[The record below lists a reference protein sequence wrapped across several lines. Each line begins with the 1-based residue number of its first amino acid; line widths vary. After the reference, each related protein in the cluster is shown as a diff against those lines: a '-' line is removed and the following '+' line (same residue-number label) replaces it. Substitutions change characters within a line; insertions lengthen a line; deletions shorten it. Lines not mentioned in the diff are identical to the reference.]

1 MPISGSLGDNTEVSE
16 FLDVLDPRPG
26 MILYLIIFKASFIKN
41 LFFDDNSFVM
51 IDEEDGGDVEAE
63 EVLELDDDTFELKTN
78 S

>member
-1 MPISGSLGDNTEVSE
+1 MN
-16 FLDVLDPRPG
+16 
-26 MILYLIIFKASFIKN
+26 FKASFIKN
-41 LFFDDNSFVM
+41 LFFYDNSFVM

>member
-1 MPISGSLGDNTEVSE
+1 
-16 FLDVLDPRPG
+16 
-26 MILYLIIFKASFIKN
+26 
-41 LFFDDNSFVM
+41 M